1 MNLKLGPILG
11 HTTTSSTQI
20 WISTNSALTTAPV
33 KCHVATDNAFTQPVV
48 GSPFAFTALQDNNQI
63 GIARVTGLNPGLRYF
78 YKISDANQTLGE
90 AFYPFQTITSTA
102 PDEFSFALVS
112 CHAPFKYSGD
122 EQTTMW
128 RRLLQ
133 EFDNRTANNS
143 PIAFLLSIGDQIY
156 ADEKDHF
163 WEQSPWEKCL
173 ALDNADPQTPQTRQ
187 NLYRETYQRYW
198 ELNPLRQLFARYPQY
213 MIWDDHD
220 ITNGWGSD
228 FSHKNPSEQQTFA
241 AAQAVYRQF
250 QHSHNPM
257 NPDDP
262 NALYYGF
269 HIGAAAFLVMDLRG
283 ERQSW
288 ANPPQLFST
297 AQRNWIQQ
305 FISQCQSTKTLF
317 VVTSVPL
324 FHLGP
329 LWTWIPVS
337 DVTDQW
343 SDEHNKVERRLI
355 LKYLFDW
362 LEASPE
368 RRVVILGGDVHIGT
382 SSNATCNTSNRKIY
396 QVTSS
401 PISNQPAGVLDRI
414 VRRVSGQFSI
424 RDADDNTVD
433 VDITHRF
440 TQRNY
445 AIINVSGLNSSTPKI
460 NCQLYDE
467 GWSNATEL
475 NV

>member
-11 HTTTSSTQI
+11 HTTTNTTQI
-20 WISTNSALTTAPV
+20 WIATDNAMMAGTV
-33 KCHVATDNAFTQPVV
+33 QCHVATDSAFTQPVV
-48 GSPFAFTALQDNNQI
+48 GSPFTVVTLNDNPRI
-63 GIARVTGLNPGLRYF
+63 GIAQITGLNPGLKYY
-78 YKISDANQTLGE
+78 YKLTTSNQSMGE
-90 AFYPFQTITSTA
+90 ASYSFRTITHSM

-112 CHAPFKYSGD
+112 CHAPFKYSGA

-128 RRLLQ
+128 QRLQQ
-133 EFDNRTANNS
+133 EVENRATTTT
-143 PIAFLLSIGDQIY
+143 PISFLLSIGDQIY

-163 WEQSPWEKCL
+163 WQQSPWEQCL
-173 ALDNADPQTPQTRQ
+173 ALDNADPQTPQRRQ
-187 NLYRETYQRYW
+187 DLYRQTYQRYW
-198 ELNPLRQLFARYPQY
+198 ELTPLRQLFARLPQY

-220 ITNGWGSD
+220 ITNGWGSEIA
-228 FSHKNPSEQQTFA
+228 HQNPSEHQTFEA
-241 AAQAVYRQF
+241 ARVVYRQF
-250 QHSHNPM
+250 QHCHNPM
-257 NPDDP
+257 NTTDP

-269 HIGAAAFLVMDLRG
+269 HIGAAAFMVMDLRG

-288 ANPPQLFST
+288 ANPPQLFSV
-297 AQRNWIQQ
+297 AQRNWVQQ
-305 FISQCQSTKTLF
+305 FIAQCQNTKTLF
-317 VVTSVPL
+317 VVTSVPM

-329 LWTWIPVS
+329 LWTWIPIS

-382 SSNATCNTSNRKIY
+382 YSHATRSTSNRKIY

-401 PISNQPAGVLDRI
+401 PISNKPAGLLDRI
-414 VRRVSGQFSI
+414 VRRVSGQFTI

-445 AIINVSGLNSSTPKI
+445 AIINVSGLNSATPKVK
-460 NCQLYDE
+460 CQLYDE

-475 NV
+475 IV